1 MDRVYEKPLPEER
14 LFGILPNCSH
24 AYCLGCIRKW
34 RRSRDF
40 QSTVV
45 KACPECR
52 VTSSYYIPH
61 KYWVSEAGEKE
72 KLIKTFK
79 ARTGKIRCKFFVQ
92 NRGCCPFK
100 SDCIYLHE
108 MPTRQPPRRRQQHPR
123 VPVVSGVAH
132 PGGPGHGSTLGFILS
147 PVLQDP
153 SSESSDEEDE

>member
-108 MPTRQPPRRRQQHPR
+108 MPARQPPRRRQQ
-123 VPVVSGVAH
+123 
-132 PGGPGHGSTLGFILS
+132 
-147 PVLQDP
+147 
-153 SSESSDEEDE
+153 